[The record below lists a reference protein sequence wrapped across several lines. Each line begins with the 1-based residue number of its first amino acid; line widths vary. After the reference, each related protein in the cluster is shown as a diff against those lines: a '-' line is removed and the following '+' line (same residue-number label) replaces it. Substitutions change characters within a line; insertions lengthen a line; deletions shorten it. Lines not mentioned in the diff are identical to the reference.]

1 MSKTAIQ
8 EMMSEIQANYP
19 QLFDVYSQLG
29 RSFVNDMHKYLAM
42 EKEQIESAYFCGTQ
56 HSIPIHVTKF
66 KYSWEESEAE
76 AKAFFE
82 TNYGTNGN

>member
-19 QLFDVYSQLG
+19 QLFDLYTQLG

-42 EKEQIESAYFCGTQ
+42 EQQQIIEAFNSGQAKEASECFWTKGNFYYENKYGQ
-56 HSIPIHVTKF
+56 HTDS
-66 KYSWEESEAE
+66 
-76 AKAFFE
+76 
-82 TNYGTNGN
+82 NL

>member
-19 QLFDVYSQLG
+19 QIFDVYSQLG

-42 EKEQIESAYFCGTQ
+42 EQQQIIEAFNSGQAKEAVDVFWTKGESYYEN
-56 HSIPIHVTKF
+56 I
-66 KYSWEESEAE
+66 
-76 AKAFFE
+76 
-82 TNYGTNGN
+82 YGRHYQ

>member
-19 QLFDVYSQLG
+19 QLFDVYTQLG

-42 EKEQIESAYFCGTQ
+42 EKEQIINAIELT
-56 HSIPIHVTKF
+56 IERE
-66 KYSWEESEAE
+66 YSERTWANCASVNIMAE
-76 AKAFFE
+76 QYYHE
-82 TNYGTNGN
+82 IYGTDSN